1 MRFVIKTT
9 DREGH
14 VAWLTRANGQGFRS
28 VGPLD
33 QAALFDSEDEARLAI
48 AKMPAIFASLD
59 LLVETERHQGPTPK

>member
-14 VAWLTRANGQGFRS
+14 IAWLIRANGQGFRS

-48 AKMPAIFASLD
+48 ANMPAIFASLG
-59 LLVETERHQGPTPK
+59 LQFEAEPHRGSPPK